1 MQVIANLIVPVI
13 ILIVIIY
20 GLYKKI
26 NIYDVFME
34 GVMEGLKIVLNIFPS
49 IFAMIV
55 SINVLVKSQILI
67 DLTKNINISL
77 FPKEIIPL
85 GILRPIS
92 ASSSFMLLNDIIK
105 TYGVDSFIGR
115 LSSVMVSSTDTTIYI
130 IGMYYSSVGIKKIK
144 HSLIVGLMADFIC
157 VVISILVIKLL

>member
-13 ILIVIIY
+13 TLIVIIY

-85 GILRPIS
+85 GILRQI
-92 ASSSFMLLNDIIK
+92 
-105 TYGVDSFIGR
+105 
-115 LSSVMVSSTDTTIYI
+115 
-130 IGMYYSSVGIKKIK
+130 
-144 HSLIVGLMADFIC
+144 
-157 VVISILVIKLL
+157 